1 MVFLV
6 EIIQSIQQQVF
17 VDEDL
22 PLTVRLDHLGVPAGH
37 HDRRHGFGLGLH
49 ALDHAVDHGGVAVED
64 AGAHGVDGGAAKDGG
79 GAAPGRCAAALRPR
93 PESASTAM
101 RTPGMMTQPL

>member
-6 EIIQSIQQQVF
+6 EIIQPIQQQVF

-22 PLTVRLDHLGVPAGH
+22 PLTVRLDHLGVAAGH
-37 HDRRHGFGLGLH
+37 DDRCHGFGLGLH

-64 AGAHGVDGGAAKDGG
+64 TGAHGVDGGAAKDGG
-79 GAAPGRCAAALRPR
+79 GL
-93 PESASTAM
+93 
-101 RTPGMMTQPL
+101 L

>member
-1 MVFLV
+1 MRIFRLQCGW
-6 EIIQSIQQQVF
+6 IIS
-17 VDEDL
+17 
-22 PLTVRLDHLGVPAGH
+22 GVPAGH

-49 ALDHAVDHGGVAVED
+49 ALDHAVDHGGVAIED

-79 GAAPGRCAAALRPR
+79 GAAPGDVRQLCRP
-93 PESASTAM
+93 PERASTAM